1 MSVRSKLFFAI
12 LAVAAAAPAT
22 SFAYWVPDN
31 SEQGGTE
38 VYDCPNMKSCAQV
51 LQELEQAR
59 ADPTWDTR
67 QGEATGLWPQENA
80 AAEKTRAEVKEEL
93 DSLTAADK
101 AHIDS
106 FDNTG
111 A

>member
-38 VYDCPNMKSCAQV
+38 VYDWSNMKSRAEV
-51 LQELEQAR
+51 LQELEQAK
-59 ADPTWDTR
+59 ADPTWATR
-67 QGEATGLWPQENA
+67 QGEATGSWPQINA
-80 AAEKTRAEVKEEL
+80 APAKTRAQVINEL
-93 DSLTAADK
+93 ESLTPAEK
-101 AHIDS
+101 AYIDS